1 MIWGYHTI
9 FDCKSGNILRIADE
23 VNICSFVEDLVFE
36 IDMKSYGDLQIA
48 HFATHDPKVGGFS
61 FCQMIETSNITGHF
75 VDETGDFYIDIFSC
89 KEYDIDIA
97 QKVIYEY
104 FEPKEIKKTFI
115 ERGV

>member
-9 FDCKSGNILRIADE
+9 FDCKSGQRNLIVRKD
-23 VNICSFVEDLVFE
+23 NICNFVKDLVYR

-48 HFATHDPKVGGFS
+48 RFATHNPSIGGYS

-75 VDETGDFYIDIFSC
+75 VDDTGDFYIDIFSC

-97 QKVIYEY
+97 QKVIYQY
-104 FEPKEIKKTFI
+104 FKPKEIRKTFI

>member
-104 FEPKEIKKTFI
+104 FEPKEIRETFI